1 MKRMLLMACLGLV
14 LFLATS
20 SVKADPWPALNASA
34 GTLSFVHVTATQGPA
49 NVWSFALS
57 VDGSAP
63 IAAAPAGGIK
73 ALAVYLNNGNQG
85 PDLEAAVPGWGMTAG
100 VTTIANWGFNGGYER
115 PKGVFGTLTGSPVN
129 YIHKGESSNPLL
141 TADFNG
147 TGFNL
152 NLNKTKYLV
161 HLDWGF
167 FVPAI
172 NGNTAWYTPNGNGT
186 PPPPEIPEP
195 ATMLLLGSGL
205 LGAAGFARIRRK
217 K

>member
-1 MKRMLLMACLGLV
+1 MKKLTLLAVLGLS
-14 LFLATS
+14 LALTA
-20 SVKADPWPALNASA
+20 VTANADPWPSLSASA

-57 VDGSAP
+57 VDASAP
-63 IAAAPAGGIK
+63 IAAAPDGGIK
-73 ALAVYLNNGNQG
+73 ALAVYLNNGNAG
-85 PDLEAAVPGWGMTAG
+85 PDLEAAVSGWGTTAG
-100 VTTIANWGFNGGYER
+100 VTTIANWDFNGGYER
-115 PKGVFGTLTGSPVN
+115 PKGVFGTHTGSPAY
-129 YIHKGESSNPLL
+129 YIHKGESANPLL

-147 TGFNL
+147 TGYNL
-152 NLNKTKYLV
+152 NLQTTKYLV

-172 NGNTAWYTPNGNGT
+172 NGNTAWYTPNGT
-186 PPPPEIPEP
+186 PPPEIPEP

-205 LGAAGFARIRRK
+205 LGAAGISKLRRK